1 MYNYYLER
9 VIFVILVNLMLINIK
24 LNFLPRIISLFHL
37 VIILDIVGIIFDVID
52 VFTCLVNEL
61 AWFKHS
67 SFGIRKRLVDTD
79 A

>member
-1 MYNYYLER
+1 M
-9 VIFVILVNLMLINIK
+9 
-24 LNFLPRIISLFHL
+24 
-37 VIILDIVGIIFDVID
+37 DIVGIIFDVID

-67 SFGIRKRLVDTD
+67 SFGVRKRFVDTD